1 MSLSRTIDRLARAI
15 RVEAKRNPEFARR
28 LEEIFA
34 AHAARAPERDAP
46 PQPEIAAEPPHEPP
60 PASKPAAAPAPRL
73 NPVAIVSRQG
83 ADALQQALQSPEMT
97 ETALRAL
104 VAEHNLDPAGETGA
118 LGREAL
124 ADHILAQAK
133 RRVERDRKLFDY

>member
-1 MSLSRTIDRLARAI
+1 MSLSKTIDRLARAI
-15 RVEAKRNPEFARR
+15 RVEAKRNPEFAAK

-34 AHAARAPERDAP
+34 AHAARGAP
-46 PQPEIAAEPPHEPP
+46 AEP
-60 PASKPAAAPAPRL
+60 AAPAPQPAPALRI

-83 ADALQQALQSPEMT
+83 PDALAATLTAPDFT
-97 ETALRAL
+97 EAALRAL
-104 VAEHNLDPAGETGA
+104 VTEHNLDPAGETGG

-124 ADHILAQAK
+124 AAHIVAQAK